1 MGSCLSSLP
10 GLTVKQARLVSQT
23 KTVGSMAVLQPG
35 ACFFPIEIED
45 IRGRGAWR
53 SWIRRSVIRLRYSSQ
68 ILIFSTI
75 AIRRYPANVMNITE
89 LYTAARDGDKASEHR
104 LFAHLGVSFRAFA
117 RLKGMDDSDADD
129 VVQTT
134 LLKIAETYRQTEI
147 HTSFAGWAH
156 AILRNHM
163 MDHFRSRNLARRKTE
178 ELTQRRT
185 LVGNPDSHP
194 GLLADLKSCLTD
206 LHERNQSYSRV
217 LMLNYKGYTTAE
229 ICEELRIKPGNLYAI
244 LSRARASLRECLK
257 KKGVL
262 GV

>member
-1 MGSCLSSLP
+1 
-10 GLTVKQARLVSQT
+10 
-23 KTVGSMAVLQPG
+23 MAVLQSG
-35 ACFFPIEIED
+35 ACFSGLKSNISAVGGL
-45 IRGRGAWR
+45 RGRP
-53 SWIRRSVIRLRYSSQ
+53 IRISVIRLRYSPQ

-75 AIRRYPANVMNITE
+75 AIRRYPANIMNITE

-117 RLKGMDDSDADD
+117 RLKGMDGSDADD

-134 LLKIAETYRQTEI
+134 LLKIAETYRQTDI

-163 MDHFRSRNLARRKTE
+163 MDHFRSRNLDRRKTE

-185 LVGNPDSHP
+185 FSGNPDSNP

-206 LHERNQSYSRV
+206 LHERNKSYARV

-257 KKGVL
+257 RKGVL